1 MIQHIFKVAH
11 SLAAMLD
18 VSVSSWSNP
27 WTRTR
32 RHTQFSLI
40 VSDGC
45 SGSACVPAAA
55 VSFPVRAQTS
65 HTAPLIDPSARS
77 TSQQANADSNQM
89 FRWATQRGAL
99 VFLRRFNWLAFSGAG
114 SLESP
119 PRSLGMEIHTK
130 QGGRRGYIY
139 LTSLTFILSERSLER
154 ALTTIK
160 RETKGASMKTSKKK
174 E

>member
-1 MIQHIFKVAH
+1 MSALQADRIPEHEPAG
-11 SLAAMLD
+11 
-18 VSVSSWSNP
+18 
-27 WTRTR
+27 
-32 RHTQFSLI
+32 TQFSLI

-89 FRWATQRGAL
+89 FRWGTQRGAL

-154 ALTTIK
+154 ALTIIK
-160 RETKGASMKTSKKK
+160 REKKWANMKTSKKK